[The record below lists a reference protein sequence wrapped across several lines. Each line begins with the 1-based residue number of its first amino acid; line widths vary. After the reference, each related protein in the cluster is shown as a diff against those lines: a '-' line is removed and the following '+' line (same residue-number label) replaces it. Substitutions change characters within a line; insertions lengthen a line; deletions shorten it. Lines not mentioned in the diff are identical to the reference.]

1 MPLNSTLKHVSLDFS
16 NIALKSS
23 IESNTTTKKHITQNS
38 GRTIALTLQDL
49 MHSSILQ
56 HTNITFIL
64 WMGYTQKPKKKEGLL
79 INQAHITSVQPQF
92 KLTDWLKTSILIKNL
107 SMLHY

>member
-1 MPLNSTLKHVSLDFS
+1 MLLFLISLFENKILHQISSLIMPLNSTLKHVSLDFS

-23 IESNTTTKKHITQNS
+23 IESNTTTKKYITQNS

-64 WMGYTQKPKKKEGLL
+64 
-79 INQAHITSVQPQF
+79 
-92 KLTDWLKTSILIKNL
+92 
-107 SMLHY
+107 